1 MHLLSAKTVGKNP
14 TGHLPTMSDK
24 SAKVTIK
31 MVKLSN
37 NFDKN
42 LLCTYTQIL
51 DEKVFNLKGNK
62 KLGCKKIYSLAN
74 LNSQEKRYH

>member
-14 TGHLPTMSDK
+14 NGHLPTISDK

-37 NFDKN
+37 NFVKN
-42 LLCTYTQIL
+42 LLFTYTQIL

-62 KLGCKKIYSLAN
+62 SWVARKYTA
-74 LNSQEKRYH
+74 